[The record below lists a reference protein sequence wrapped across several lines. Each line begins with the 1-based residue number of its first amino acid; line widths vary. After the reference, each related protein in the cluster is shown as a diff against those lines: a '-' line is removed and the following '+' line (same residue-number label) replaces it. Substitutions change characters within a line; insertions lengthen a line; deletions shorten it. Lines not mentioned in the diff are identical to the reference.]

1 MRFIILPIEEAA
13 EVFTP
18 EELEYA
24 RKSVDGTQVIMHE
37 EILLQRKTELG
48 FMTLPESGVAEW
60 TYPVYDYASE
70 ELNTLLDSESWSS
83 EQPES
88 QRFRLNHR

>member
-24 RKSVDGTQVIMHE
+24 RKSVDGTQIIMHE
-37 EILLQRKTELG
+37 EILLQR
-48 FMTLPESGVAEW
+48 
-60 TYPVYDYASE
+60 
-70 ELNTLLDSESWSS
+70 
-83 EQPES
+83 
-88 QRFRLNHR
+88 